1 MIDHKKNQPD
11 DKKVGISP
19 MAVAVTGA
27 VVGIGLAVAGAV
39 VLSDEKNREK
49 VKDAFTDAKKHTQ
62 EYVSDM
68 QHRVENKKVEVEN
81 KAAKLVAVVEE
92 AAKEV
97 KKI

>member
-1 MIDHKKNQPD
+1 MVDHKKVQPD
-11 DKKVGISP
+11 EGKVGISP

-49 VKDAFTDAKKHTQ
+49 VKDALADAKKHTK
-62 EYVSDM
+62 EYVEDV
-68 QHRVENKKVEVEN
+68 QQRAEDKKIEVEN
-81 KAAKLVAVVEE
+81 KASKLVAVVEQ

>member
-1 MIDHKKNQPD
+1 MIDHKKNQTD

-62 EYVSDM
+62 EYVGNL
-68 QHRVENKKVEVEN
+68 QHRAEDKKVEVEE
-81 KAAKLVAVVEE
+81 KAAKLVAVVED
-92 AAKEV
+92 AVKEV

>member
-49 VKDAFTDAKKHTQ
+49 VKDAFADAKKHTQ
-62 EYVSDM
+62 DYVGDI
-68 QHRVENKKVEVEN
+68 QHRAEEKKNEVEQ

-92 AAKEV
+92 TVKEV

>member
-1 MIDHKKNQPD
+1 MVDHKKVQPD
-11 DKKVGISP
+11 EGKVGINP
-19 MAVAVTGA
+19 VAVAVTGA

-39 VLSDEKNREK
+39 VLSNEKNREK
-49 VKDAFTDAKKHTQ
+49 VKDAFADAKKHTQ
-62 EYVSDM
+62 DYVGDI
-68 QHRVENKKVEVEN
+68 QHRAEDKKNEVEK